1 MCGRFLRHVQ
11 QCARVLGVHGGL
23 TLRLHLSGTMRIK
36 PGLESSDAGPEPRY
50 HAHSVVDLQREGRDG
65 SRLPRVL
72 ADFVGQ
78 AAGPSVVIVGGL
90 HGNEPAGVTA
100 GREVAAALRGMP
112 LRGRVVFLSGNRQAS
127 AAGLRFVRRDLDRG
141 WTEASLT
148 RLCAL
153 PTSALGDEDQEQRE
167 LADTIYEIERT
178 RRGRLVVVD
187 LHTSSGQSAP
197 FVCFGDTLL
206 NRRLARSLPVTAILG
221 LEEVVDGAMA
231 GYWTDRGHVGI
242 ALEAGQHRDPLAV
255 GRHVSALWLF
265 LVAAGTLRPSD
276 VPLFAQHRARLA
288 SGSAGCPAVVEV
300 RHRHVSSPGDGF
312 EMAAGFA
319 SFTPVTL
326 GQVVARDASGP
337 ICAPESGLM
346 LRPRYQGQ
354 GDDGYFLVREVRPV
368 WLTVSEWL
376 RKAGAPRLLQ
386 HLPGI
391 RRDPARLGHLVVD
404 PKVAFSHVAEVMHL
418 CGFRRR
424 SSPDGQPVF
433 STHRVQKLRRSR
445 AGRATAL
452 PR

>member
-1 MCGRFLRHVQ
+1 
-11 QCARVLGVHGGL
+11 
-23 TLRLHLSGTMRIK
+23 
-36 PGLESSDAGPEPRY
+36 
-50 HAHSVVDLQREGRDG
+50 VVDSQSNSGIG
-65 SRLPRVL
+65 SRFPRIL
-72 ADFVGQ
+72 GDLVGQ
-78 AAGPSVVIVGGL
+78 LAGPSVVIVGGL

-100 GREVAAALRGMP
+100 GREVAADLRQRGIP

-141 WTEASLT
+141 WTEANLT

-153 PTSALGDEDQEQRE
+153 RESALGDEDQEQRE
-167 LADTIYEIERT
+167 LADTMYEIERT
-178 RRGRLVVVD
+178 RRGRFVVID
-187 LHTSSGQSAP
+187 LHTTSGQSAP

-255 GRHVSALWLF
+255 ARHVSAIWLF
-265 LVAAGTLRPSD
+265 LVAAGSVRPSD
-276 VPLFAQHRARLA
+276 VPELAQHRARLA
-288 SGSAGCPAVVEV
+288 MASAGCPAVVEV
-300 RHRHVSSPGDGF
+300 RHRHVLSPGDGF
-312 EMAAGFA
+312 EMAPGFA
-319 SFTPVTL
+319 SFMPVTQ
-326 GQVVARDASGP
+326 GQLLAHDQKGP
-337 ICAPESGLM
+337 ILSPESGLL

-354 GDDGYFLVREVRPV
+354 GDDGYFIVREVRPV

-391 RRDPARLGHLVVD
+391 HRDPERFGHLVVD

-424 SSPDGQPVF
+424 RSSDAQPVF
-433 STHRVQKLRRSR
+433 STHRVQRLRRPKPGPRSQPPLSR
-445 AGRATAL
+445 GN
-452 PR
+452 

>member
-1 MCGRFLRHVQ
+1 M
-11 QCARVLGVHGGL
+11 RVEPGVE
-23 TLRLHLSGTMRIK
+23 T
-36 PGLESSDAGPEPRY
+36 SDAGSGASYDVLR
-50 HAHSVVDLQREGRDG
+50 VVDLQRQSRDV

-72 ADFVGQ
+72 GDLVGQ
-78 AAGPSVVIVGGL
+78 LAGPSVVIVGGL
-90 HGNEPAGVTA
+90 HGNEPAGIMA
-100 GREVAAALRGMP
+100 GRQVAAELRERGIP

-141 WTEASLT
+141 WTEANLK

-153 PTSALGDEDQEQRE
+153 PARALGDEDQEQRE
-167 LADTIYEIERT
+167 LADGIYEIERT
-178 RRGRLVVVD
+178 RRGRLVVID

-231 GYWTDRGHVGI
+231 GYWTDRGHTGI
-242 ALEAGQHRDPLAV
+242 AVEVGQHRDPLAV
-255 GRHVSALWLF
+255 ERHVAAIWLL
-265 LVAAGTLRPSD
+265 LVATGNVRPGD
-276 VPLFAQHRARLA
+276 VPELAQQRARLA
-288 SGSAGCPAVVEV
+288 QASAGCPAVVEV
-300 RHRHVSSPGDGF
+300 RHRHVLSPGDGF
-312 EMAAGFA
+312 EMAPGFA
-319 SFTPVTL
+319 SFMPVTR
-326 GQVVARDASGP
+326 GQVLAQDLSGP
-337 ICAPESGLM
+337 IRAAESGLL

-354 GDDGYFLVREVRPV
+354 GDDGFFIVREVRPV
-368 WLTVSEWL
+368 WLTVSKWL

-391 RRDPARLGHLVVD
+391 HRDPERFGHLVVD

-433 STHRVQKLRRSR
+433 STHRVQRMRRPKP
-445 AGRATAL
+445 G
-452 PR
+452 PRNRPPLSHGN

>member
-1 MCGRFLRHVQ
+1 M
-11 QCARVLGVHGGL
+11 A
-23 TLRLHLSGTMRIK
+23 
-36 PGLESSDAGPEPRY
+36 
-50 HAHSVVDLQREGRDG
+50 DLQSRSRDG

-72 ADFVGQ
+72 ADLLGQ
-78 AAGPSVVIVGGL
+78 AAGPSLVIVGGL
-90 HGNEPAGVTA
+90 HGNEPAGVAA
-100 GREVAAALRGMP
+100 GREVAAALQGLP
-112 LRGRVVFLSGNRQAS
+112 LRGRVVFLSGNRQAC

-141 WTEASLT
+141 WTEANLT

-167 LADTIYEIERT
+167 LADAIYEVERT
-178 RRGRLVVVD
+178 RRGRLVVID

-242 ALEAGQHRDPLAV
+242 ALEAGQHRDPSAV
-255 GRHVSALWLF
+255 ARHVSAIWLL
-265 LVAAGTLRPSD
+265 LVAAGVLRPGD
-276 VPLFAQHRARLA
+276 VPGLAQHRARLTA
-288 SGSAGCPAVVEV
+288 ASAGCPAVVEV
-300 RHRHVSSPGDGF
+300 RHRHVLAPGDGF
-312 EMAAGFA
+312 EMAAGFV
-319 SFTPVTL
+319 SFMPVTQ
-326 GQVVARDASGP
+326 GQVVARDQSGAL
-337 ICAPESGLM
+337 CAPEAGLM

-433 STHRVQKLRRSR
+433 STHRVQRLRRPRPRSR
-445 AGRATAL
+445 TQPPA
-452 PR
+452 PRSN